1 MYDLIKNKKITDKQL
16 LYLYN
21 MVIRI
26 EYCIQPMYLS
36 KKDCDNII
44 IPFRKLFKQKL
55 HMAILMAN
63 AFWKISLF
71 IIVLEICMKFKNNQK
86 LPISLYK
93 SSWKNNKIH

>member
-1 MYDLIKNKKITDKQL
+1 
-16 LYLYN
+16 

-63 AFWKISLF
+63 AILENILIYYSFRDLYEVQKQSKITNFF
-71 IIVLEICMKFKNNQK
+71 IQIFLEK
-86 LPISLYK
+86 
-93 SSWKNNKIH
+93 